1 MKYVSIRKYIIDNF
15 KGDNESEIEESIN
28 DTIKE
33 GLEEALPG
41 LGVFMELIWNNA
53 SENLKKELLEILK
66 AQLNYLSLKVAGTV
80 SVTFFIISLNFCI
93 TSSSVKVLSSA
104 LNVNEYAIC
113 FSSSPTLSPV

>member
-1 MKYVSIRKYIIDNF
+1 MKDVSIRKYIIDNF

-41 LGVFMELIWNNA
+41 LGVFMELICNNA

-66 AQLNYLSLKVAGTV
+66 AQLN
-80 SVTFFIISLNFCI
+80 
-93 TSSSVKVLSSA
+93 
-104 LNVNEYAIC
+104 
-113 FSSSPTLSPV
+113 